1 MSEQQIKEPVAP
13 YTTAAIQIEEKATER
28 AQEVVRVQ
36 FPPYFERFLEERDRR
51 FSSDLA
57 RLKVEIQHVR
67 EELGLLRADTER
79 HFVEIREEMGRRF
92 AEAKEE
98 RERGFAEAKAE
109 RERGFAEAKE
119 ERERGFAEAKEE
131 RGHGFAEAKE
141 ERERGFAEAKAERKA
156 LREDMETMRLRLEK
170 RMDAHLRWNLGLL
183 FPIVL
188 GVLAIVFKVFFAM
201 P

>member
-109 RERGFAEAKE
+109 RERGFAEAK
-119 ERERGFAEAKEE
+119 
-131 RGHGFAEAKE
+131 
-141 ERERGFAEAKAERKA
+141 AERKA

>member
-79 HFVEIREEMGRRF
+79 RFVEIREEMDRRF

-98 RERGFAEAKAE
+98 RGRGFAEAKAE
-109 RERGFAEAKE
+109 RERGFV
-119 ERERGFAEAKEE
+119 
-131 RGHGFAEAKE
+131 
-141 ERERGFAEAKAERKA
+141 EAKAERKA

>member
-98 RERGFAEAKAE
+98 RERGFAEAK
-109 RERGFAEAKE
+109 E

>member
-1 MSEQQIKEPVAP
+1 VSEQQIKEPVAP

-98 RERGFAEAKAE
+98 RG
-109 RERGFAEAKE
+109 
-119 ERERGFAEAKEE
+119 RGFAEAKEE

>member
-79 HFVEIREEMGRRF
+79 RFVEIREEMDRRF
-92 AEAKEE
+92 AEAKE
-98 RERGFAEAKAE
+98 
-109 RERGFAEAKE
+109 
-119 ERERGFAEAKEE
+119 
-131 RGHGFAEAKE
+131 
-141 ERERGFAEAKAERKA
+141 ERKA

>member
-1 MSEQQIKEPVAP
+1 VSEQQIKEPVAP

-109 RERGFAEAKE
+109 RERGFAEAK
-119 ERERGFAEAKEE
+119 
-131 RGHGFAEAKE
+131 
-141 ERERGFAEAKAERKA
+141 AERKA

>member
-1 MSEQQIKEPVAP
+1 VSEQQIKEPVAP

-79 HFVEIREEMGRRF
+79 RFVEIREEMDRR
-92 AEAKEE
+92 
-98 RERGFAEAKAE
+98 
-109 RERGFAEAKE
+109 
-119 ERERGFAEAKEE
+119 
-131 RGHGFAEAKE
+131 
-141 ERERGFAEAKAERKA
+141 FAEAKAERKA

>member
-79 HFVEIREEMGRRF
+79 RFVEIREEMGRRF
-92 AEAKEE
+92 AEAKAE
-98 RERGFAEAKAE
+98 RERGFAEAKA
-109 RERGFAEAKE
+109 
-119 ERERGFAEAKEE
+119 
-131 RGHGFAEAKE
+131 

>member
-13 YTTAAIQIEEKATER
+13 YTTAAIEIEEKAREQAR
-28 AQEVVRVQ
+28 EIVQIQ

-57 RLKVEIQHVR
+57 HLRVEIQRIR
-67 EELGLLRADTER
+67 EELGVLRAD
-79 HFVEIREEMGRRF
+79 MDRRF

-98 RERGFAEAKAE
+98 RESLRAEMDRRFAEA
-109 RERGFAEAKE
+109 RE

-131 RGHGFAEAKE
+131 RKS
-141 ERERGFAEAKAERKA
+141 
-156 LREDMETMRLRLEK
+156 LREDILRLEQ
-170 RMDAHLRWNLGLL
+170 RMDTHLRWILGLL
-183 FPIVL
+183 FSVIL
-188 GVLAIVFKVFFAM
+188 GILAIIFRVFFGV

>member
-109 RERGFAEAKE
+109 R
-119 ERERGFAEAKEE
+119 
-131 RGHGFAEAKE
+131 
-141 ERERGFAEAKAERKA
+141 KA

>member
-109 RERGFAEAKE
+109 RERGFV
-119 ERERGFAEAKEE
+119 
-131 RGHGFAEAKE
+131 
-141 ERERGFAEAKAERKA
+141 EAKAERKA